1 MTSDFFKQMIF
12 LDELNK
18 GNDPVT
24 EMKNMSLRFE
34 KLKKEEKLDD
44 LKRAIQTGDVEKADA
59 ILEKYEEEEKKE
71 RKLERYRRIILG
83 EEKLEKDN

>member
-1 MTSDFFKQMIF
+1 MIF
-12 LDELNK
+12 WDGINK

-83 EEKLEKDN
+83 ENPDKKDNQE